1 MAEEI
6 KTKCEENSADNQKT
20 DRVFTMGTTQG
31 TTAKFSFQGL
41 HKIKIPVKLE
51 DLNSVEGVLNVLN
64 KYLKNCITAHKENLA
79 KIEKFEEVYEGKQD
93 ILSKTRPYSSNV
105 NSQVVENHAKRQVDF
120 KVNFMLG
127 DKMQFSHKSDNCN
140 DDLHIFDRFLADS
153 GFHTEFMETKKD
165 AFKYG
170 VGTTFAQPRTD
181 IINNDGTYATEYDKD
196 MESPFAINCV
206 SPKENF
212 VVYSSYVGEKDLFCV
227 NIADVTDIGNSTG
240 KRYTI
245 TIYTRQFVFVYDNVA
260 LGVNNMIPARSK
272 PRISAQ
278 PKAYPFLPIIEHIF
292 NKERIGI
299 IELNLSLFND
309 INAVIS
315 NCADSIFDSA
325 NKLYVFKNVDVDSN
339 TLNAMVAGGA
349 VVVKTNNP
357 ETPADFNTVDVQFSQ
372 QDINTYYEQRVS
384 KAYDIAGVPLASGV
398 TSSGGDTGKA
408 RLLGGGWENAYTII
422 KGDIIGCEKTDYMLL
437 KQLLAICHTVP
448 DTKVNELTAS
458 QIEIHYNIN
467 PNDDILS
474 KTQSVTNLYGV
485 GMPEELILK
494 YTNLSL
500 DPCADA
506 QKWVE
511 NVKAKKKEER
521 KIAEEN
527 QKRIL
532 ENSANNNNNQI
543 AQNKPNEQIEEKN
556 NKNAE

>member
-1 MAEEI
+1 MAFAYQGI
-6 KTKCEENSADNQKT
+6 K
-20 DRVFTMGTTQG
+20 
-31 TTAKFSFQGL
+31 
-41 HKIKIPVKLE
+41 KIKIPVKPDE
-51 DLNSVEGVLNVLN
+51 IRTSQGAIAVFN
-64 KYLKNCITAHKENLA
+64 KYLNDCIKTHQDNARKMQKYA
-79 KIEKFEEVYEGKQD
+79 DVYEGKQD
-93 ILSKTRPYSSNV
+93 ILFKTRPYSSNV
-105 NSQVVENHAKRQVDF
+105 NSKVVENHAKRQVDF
-120 KVNFMLG
+120 KTNFMLG

-165 AFKYG
+165 AFKFG
-170 VGTTFAQPRTD
+170 VGTTFVQPRTD
-181 IINNDGTYATEYDKD
+181 IINDDGTYSADYDKD

-206 SPKENF
+206 SPMENF
-212 VVYSSYVGEKDLFCV
+212 VVYSSYVGEKELFCV
-227 NIADVTDIGNSTG
+227 NIANVGDKGVINSTSN
-240 KRYTI
+240 KYI
-245 TIYTRQFVFVYDNVA
+245 VTIYTRNYMFIYSNVNIPNCIKTTDNMPV
-260 LGVNNMIPARSK
+260 IK
-272 PRISAQ
+272 PRSIE
-278 PKAYPFLPIIEHIF
+278 YPYLPIIEHIF

-299 IELNLSLFND
+299 IELNLSLFDD
-309 INAVIS
+309 INNVVS

-325 NKLYVFKNVDVDSN
+325 NKLYVFKNVDADQD
-339 TLNAMVAGGA
+339 TINAMIAGGA

-357 ETPADFNTVDVQFSQ
+357 ETPADFHTVDIQFSQ

-422 KGDIIGCEKTDYMLL
+422 KGDIIGCEKTDYALL
-437 KQLLAICHTVP
+437 KQLIAICHTIP
-448 DTKVNELTAS
+448 QTKVNELTAS

-474 KTQSVTNLYGV
+474 KTQSVTNLYSV

-511 NVKAKKKEER
+511 NVKAKKEEER
-521 KIAEEN
+521 KVAEEN
-527 QKRIL
+527 AKKIA
-532 ENSANNNNNQI
+532 ENMANADNPDNQN
-543 AQNKPNEQIEEKN
+543 AQNKENEQIEKENDKD
-556 NKNAE
+556 KNAE

>member
-1 MAEEI
+1 MAFAYQGI
-6 KTKCEENSADNQKT
+6 K
-20 DRVFTMGTTQG
+20 
-31 TTAKFSFQGL
+31 
-41 HKIKIPVKLE
+41 KIKIPVKPE
-51 DLNSVEGVLNVLN
+51 TFRTVEGAKKVFIDYLNDCLS
-64 KYLKNCITAHKENLA
+64 THKENAA
-79 KIEKFEEVYEGKQD
+79 KMQKFEEVYEGKQD
-93 ILSKTRPYSSNV
+93 ILAKVRPYSSNV
-105 NSQVVENHAKRQVDF
+105 NSKVVENHAKRQVDF
-120 KVNFMLG
+120 KTNFMLG

-140 DDLHIFDRFLADS
+140 DDLHIFDRFLSDC

-170 VGTTFAQPRTD
+170 VGTTFVLPRTD
-181 IINNDGTYATEYDKD
+181 IINDDGSYSVEYDKD
-196 MESPFAINCV
+196 TESPFAINCV
-206 SPKENF
+206 SPINNF
-212 VVYSSYVGEKDLFCV
+212 VVYSTYVGEKELFCV
-227 NIADVTDIGNSTG
+227 NIADVTANSTINSVG
-240 KRYTI
+240 KKYIITVYTP
-245 TIYTRQFVFVYDNVA
+245 YYVFTYNNVA
-260 LGVNNMIPARSK
+260 FPNCITAGIEPSVSN
-272 PRISAQ
+272 Q
-278 PKAYPFLPIIEHIF
+278 PQDYQRLPIIEHIF

-309 INAVIS
+309 INAVVS

-325 NKLYVFKNVDVDSN
+325 NKLYVFKNVEADQDTIN
-339 TLNAMVAGGA
+339 QMIAGGA

-357 ETPADFNTVDVQFSQ
+357 ETPADFGTVDIQFSQ

-437 KQLLAICHTVP
+437 KQLIAICHTVP
-448 DTKVNELTAS
+448 QTKVNELTAS

-511 NVKAKKKEER
+511 NVKAKKEEER
-521 KIAEEN
+521 KIAEE
-527 QKRIL
+527 QAKR
-532 ENSANNNNNQI
+532 EA
-543 AQNKPNEQIEEKN
+543 EKMAKSN
-556 NKNAE
+556 IPDDKNAE

>member
-1 MAEEI
+1 MAFAYQGI
-6 KTKCEENSADNQKT
+6 K
-20 DRVFTMGTTQG
+20 
-31 TTAKFSFQGL
+31 
-41 HKIKIPVKLE
+41 KIKIPVKPDE
-51 DLNSVEGVLNVLN
+51 IRTSQGAIAVFN
-64 KYLKNCITAHKENLA
+64 KYLNDCIKTHQDNARKMQKYA
-79 KIEKFEEVYEGKQD
+79 DVYEGKQD
-93 ILSKTRPYSSNV
+93 ILFKTRPYSSNV
-105 NSQVVENHAKRQVDF
+105 NSKVVENHAKRQVDF
-120 KVNFMLG
+120 KTNFMLG

-140 DDLHIFDRFLADS
+140 DDLHIFDRFLSDS

-165 AFKYG
+165 AFKFG
-170 VGTTFAQPRTD
+170 VGTTFVQPRTD
-181 IINNDGTYATEYDKD
+181 IINDDGTYSVDYDKD

-206 SPKENF
+206 SPMENF
-212 VVYSSYVGEKDLFCV
+212 VVYSSYVGEKELFCV
-227 NIADVTDIGNSTG
+227 NIANVGDKGVVNSTSN
-240 KRYTI
+240 KYI
-245 TIYTRQFVFVYDNVA
+245 VTIYTRNYMFIYSNV
-260 LGVNNMIPARSK
+260 NIPNCIKTNGDMPVIK
-272 PRISAQ
+272 PRSIE
-278 PKAYPFLPIIEHIF
+278 YPYLPIIEHIF

-299 IELNLSLFND
+299 IELNLSLFDD
-309 INAVIS
+309 INNVIS

-325 NKLYVFKNVDVDSN
+325 NKLYVFKNVDADPEII
-339 TLNAMVAGGA
+339 NAMIAGGA

-422 KGDIIGCEKTDYMLL
+422 KGDIIGCEKTDYALL
-437 KQLLAICHTVP
+437 KQLIAICHTIP
-448 DTKVNELTAS
+448 QTKVNELTAS

-511 NVKAKKKEER
+511 NVKAKKEEER
-521 KIAEEN
+521 KVAKEQAEIEAKKMANADRSDN
-527 QKRIL
+527 Q
-532 ENSANNNNNQI
+532 N
-543 AQNKPNEQIEEKN
+543 AQNKEKEQIEKENDKD
-556 NKNAE
+556 KNAE

>member
-6 KTKCEENSADNQKT
+6 KNKTENSKNSTESQKT
-20 DRVFTMGTTQG
+20 DRVFTIGAANTTTGFSYQG
-31 TTAKFSFQGL
+31 IKKIRIPIKPEQLRTKEGAKKVF
-41 HKIKIPVKLE
+41 
-51 DLNSVEGVLNVLN
+51 DDYLNLCLDTH
-64 KYLKNCITAHKENLA
+64 LKNADKMA
-79 KIEKFEEVYEGKQD
+79 KFEEIYEGKQD
-93 ILSKTRPYSSNV
+93 ILKKTRPYSSNV
-105 NSQVVENHAKRQVDF
+105 NSRVVENHAKRQVDF
-120 KVNFMLG
+120 KTNFMLG

-165 AFKYG
+165 AFKLG

-181 IINNDGTYATEYDKD
+181 IINDDGSYSTEYDKD

-206 SPKENF
+206 SPRENF
-212 VVYSSYVGEKDLFCV
+212 VVYSSYVGEKELFCV
-227 NIADVTDIGNSTG
+227 SIANVTPTNTNLSASN
-240 KRYTI
+240 KYVI
-245 TIYTRQFVFVYDNVA
+245 TIYTPLYMFVYDNVSMPNTINV
-260 LGVNNMIPARSK
+260 GVK
-272 PRISAQ
+272 PKVFNR
-278 PKAYPFLPIIEHIF
+278 PKAYPYLPIVEHIF

-299 IELNLSLFND
+299 IELNLSLFDD
-309 INAVIS
+309 INNVVS

-325 NKLYVFKNVDVDSN
+325 NKLYVFKNVDADQD
-339 TLNAMVAGGA
+339 TINAMIAGGA

-357 ETPADFNTVDVQFSQ
+357 ETPADFNTVDIQFSQ

-437 KQLLAICHTVP
+437 KQLIAICHTVP
-448 DTKVNELTAS
+448 ETKVNELTAS

-511 NVKAKKKEER
+511 NVKAKKEEER
-521 KIAEEN
+521 KVAEEQA
-527 QKRIL
+527 QKAL
-532 ENSANNNNNQI
+532 ANNPQPNQN
-543 AQNKPNEQIEEKN
+543 AQNKGNEQIETEN
-556 NKNAE
+556 DKNAE

>member
-1 MAEEI
+1 MQGHI
-6 KTKCEENSADNQKT
+6 KRWLCTFLFLEGIILA
-20 DRVFTMGTTQG
+20 FAYQG
-31 TTAKFSFQGL
+31 VK
-41 HKIKIPVKLE
+41 KIKIPIKPDEIRTPQGAIAVF
-51 DLNSVEGVLNVLN
+51 N
-64 KYLKNCITAHKENLA
+64 KYLNDCIKTHQDNARKMQKYA
-79 KIEKFEEVYEGKQD
+79 DVYEGKQD
-93 ILSKTRPYSSNV
+93 ILLKTRPYSSNV
-105 NSQVVENHAKRQVDF
+105 NSKVVENHAKRQVDF
-120 KVNFMLG
+120 KTNFMLG

-170 VGTTFAQPRTD
+170 VGTTFTQPRTD
-181 IINNDGTYATEYDKD
+181 IINDDGTYSVDYDKD

-206 SPKENF
+206 SPMENF
-212 VVYSSYVGEKDLFCV
+212 VVYSSYVGEKELFCV
-227 NIADVTDIGNSTG
+227 NIANVGDKGVINSTG
-240 KRYTI
+240 NKYVV
-245 TIYTRQFVFVYDNVA
+245 TIYTRNLMFVYSNVA
-260 LGVNNMIPARSK
+260 IPNCIK
-272 PRISAQ
+272 TTDDM
-278 PKAYPFLPIIEHIF
+278 PKIKSRATEYPYLPIVEHIF

-299 IELNLSLFND
+299 IELNLSLFDD
-309 INAVIS
+309 INNVVS

-325 NKLYVFKNVDVDSN
+325 NKLYVFKNVDADQETINS
-339 TLNAMVAGGA
+339 MIAGGA

-357 ETPADFNTVDVQFSQ
+357 ETPADFNTVDIQFSQ

-422 KGDIIGCEKTDYMLL
+422 KGDIIGCEKTDYALL
-437 KQLLAICHTVP
+437 KQLIAICHTVP
-448 DTKVNELTAS
+448 QTKVNELTAS

-511 NVKAKKKEER
+511 NVKAKKEEER
-521 KIAEEN
+521 KVAEE
-527 QKRIL
+527 QAKR
-532 ENSANNNNNQI
+532 EAEKTANANNPQPNQ
-543 AQNKPNEQIEEKN
+543 NYNG
-556 NKNAE
+556 KNAE

>member
-1 MAEEI
+1 MAFAYQGI
-6 KTKCEENSADNQKT
+6 K
-20 DRVFTMGTTQG
+20 
-31 TTAKFSFQGL
+31 
-41 HKIKIPVKLE
+41 KIKIPVKPDE
-51 DLNSVEGVLNVLN
+51 IRTKEGAISVFN
-64 KYLKNCITAHKENLA
+64 KYLNDCIKTHQDNA
-79 KIEKFEEVYEGKQD
+79 KKMQKYADVYEGKQD
-93 ILSKTRPYSSNV
+93 ILLKTRPYSSNV
-105 NSQVVENHAKRQVDF
+105 NSKVVENHAKRQVDF
-120 KVNFMLG
+120 KTNFMLG

-140 DDLHIFDRFLADS
+140 DDLHIFDRFLSDS

-165 AFKYG
+165 AFKFG
-170 VGTTFAQPRTD
+170 VGTTFVQPRTD
-181 IINNDGTYATEYDKD
+181 IINDDGTYSLDYDKD

-206 SPKENF
+206 SPMENF
-212 VVYSSYVGEKDLFCV
+212 VVYSSYVGEKELFCI
-227 NIADVTDIGNSTG
+227 NIANVTDNNVFNSSGN
-240 KRYTI
+240 RYI
-245 TIYTRQFVFVYDNVA
+245 VTIYTKQFIFIYNNVA
-260 LGVNNMIPARSK
+260 IPNCITPSNNK
-272 PRISAQ
+272 PIIKPQAKR
-278 PKAYPFLPIIEHIF
+278 YPYLPIIEHIF

-299 IELNLSLFND
+299 IELNLSLFDD
-309 INAVIS
+309 INNVVS

-325 NKLYVFKNVDVDSN
+325 NKLYVFKNVDADQDTINS
-339 TLNAMVAGGA
+339 MIAGGA

-357 ETPADFNTVDVQFSQ
+357 ETPADFNTVDIQFSQ

-422 KGDIIGCEKTDYMLL
+422 KGDIIGCEKTDYALL
-437 KQLLAICHTVP
+437 KQLIAICHTVP
-448 DTKVNELTAS
+448 KTKVNQLTAS

-511 NVKAKKKEER
+511 NVKAKKEEER
-521 KIAEEN
+521 KANEKAN
-527 QKRIL
+527 
-532 ENSANNNNNQI
+532 ANNPQSNQ
-543 AQNKPNEQIEEKN
+543 NPKNEQIEKEN
-556 NKNAE
+556 DKNAE

>member
-1 MAEEI
+1 MAFAYQGI
-6 KTKCEENSADNQKT
+6 K
-20 DRVFTMGTTQG
+20 
-31 TTAKFSFQGL
+31 
-41 HKIKIPVKLE
+41 KIKIPIKPDEIRTKEGAKAVFTKYLNNCLSTHLE
-51 DLNSVEGVLNVLN
+51 NAKKMN
-64 KYLKNCITAHKENLA
+64 KYA
-79 KIEKFEEVYEGKQD
+79 EVYEGKQD
-93 ILSKTRPYSSNV
+93 ILKKVRPYSSNV
-105 NSQVVENHAKRQVDF
+105 NSKVVENHAKRQVDF
-120 KVNFMLG
+120 KTNFMLG

-170 VGTTFAQPRTD
+170 VGTTFTQPRTD
-181 IINNDGTYATEYDKD
+181 IINDDGSYSLAYDKD

-206 SPKENF
+206 SPIDNF
-212 VVYSSYVGEKDLFCV
+212 VVYSSYVGEKELFCV
-227 NIADVTDIGNSTG
+227 NIANITDNSTISSSG
-240 KRYTI
+240 DRYVI
-245 TIYTRQFVFVYDNVA
+245 TVYTTNFIFVYSNVA
-260 LGVNNMIPARSK
+260 IPNCITPSNNK
-272 PRISAQ
+272 PEIKSQA
-278 PKAYPFLPIIEHIF
+278 KAYPYLPIIEHIF

-299 IELNLSLFND
+299 IELNLSLFDD
-309 INAVIS
+309 INNVVS

-325 NKLYVFKNVDVDSN
+325 NKLYVFKNVDADQD
-339 TLNAMVAGGA
+339 TIDQMIAGGA

-357 ETPADFNTVDVQFSQ
+357 ETPADFHTVDIQFSQ

-422 KGDIIGCEKTDYMLL
+422 KGDIIGCEKTDYALL
-437 KQLLAICHTVP
+437 KQLIAICHTIP
-448 DTKVNELTAS
+448 QTKVNELTAS

-511 NVKAKKKEER
+511 NVKAKKEEER
-521 KIAEEN
+521 KAAEE
-527 QKRIL
+527 QAKR
-532 ENSANNNNNQI
+532 EAEKTANANNPDNQN
-543 AQNKPNEQIEEKN
+543 AQNKENEQIEKENDKD
-556 NKNAE
+556 KNAE

>member
-1 MAEEI
+1 MAFAYQGI
-6 KTKCEENSADNQKT
+6 K
-20 DRVFTMGTTQG
+20 
-31 TTAKFSFQGL
+31 
-41 HKIKIPVKLE
+41 KIKIPVKPDE
-51 DLNSVEGVLNVLN
+51 IRTNEGAIAVFR
-64 KYLKNCITAHKENLA
+64 KYLNNCISTHQENA
-79 KIEKFEEVYEGKQD
+79 RKMQKYAEVYEGKQD
-93 ILSKTRPYSSNV
+93 ILQKVRPYSSNV
-105 NSQVVENHAKRQVDF
+105 NSKVVENHAKRQVDF
-120 KVNFMLG
+120 KTNFMLG

-165 AFKYG
+165 AFKFG

-181 IINNDGTYATEYDKD
+181 IINDDGTYSVDYDKD
-196 MESPFAINCV
+196 TESPFAINCV
-206 SPKENF
+206 SPMENF
-212 VVYSSYVGEKDLFCV
+212 VVYSSYVGEKELFCV
-227 NIADVTDIGNSTG
+227 NIANVTDNSILGASGNKYIVTV
-240 KRYTI
+240 
-245 TIYTRQFVFVYDNVA
+245 YTRNFIYIFNNVA
-260 LGVNNMIPARSK
+260 IPNCITTSNNMPEIK
-272 PRISAQ
+272 PQ
-278 PKAYPFLPIIEHIF
+278 PQAYPYLPIIEHIF

-309 INAVIS
+309 INSVVS

-325 NKLYVFKNVDVDSN
+325 NKLYVFKNVDADQE
-339 TLNAMVAGGA
+339 TINAMIAGGA

-357 ETPADFNTVDVQFSQ
+357 ETPADFNTVDIQFSQ

-422 KGDIIGCEKTDYMLL
+422 KGDIIGCEKTDYALL
-437 KQLLAICHTVP
+437 KQLIAICHTVP
-448 DTKVNELTAS
+448 QTKVNELTAS

-511 NVKAKKKEER
+511 NVKAKKEEER
-521 KIAEEN
+521 KVAEEN
-527 QKRIL
+527 AKKMA
-532 ENSANNNNNQI
+532 ENMANADNPEDKNP
-543 AQNKPNEQIEEKN
+543 QNEEIKKEDN
-556 NKNAE
+556 KDKNAE

>member
-1 MAEEI
+1 
-6 KTKCEENSADNQKT
+6 
-20 DRVFTMGTTQG
+20 
-31 TTAKFSFQGL
+31 
-41 HKIKIPVKLE
+41 
-51 DLNSVEGVLNVLN
+51 
-64 KYLKNCITAHKENLA
+64 
-79 KIEKFEEVYEGKQD
+79 
-93 ILSKTRPYSSNV
+93 
-105 NSQVVENHAKRQVDF
+105 
-120 KVNFMLG
+120 
-127 DKMQFSHKSDNCN
+127 
-140 DDLHIFDRFLADS
+140 
-153 GFHTEFMETKKD
+153 
-165 AFKYG
+165 
-170 VGTTFAQPRTD
+170 
-181 IINNDGTYATEYDKD
+181 

-227 NIADVTDIGNSTG
+227 NIADVTEIGKNTG
-240 KRYTI
+240 KKYTI
-245 TIYTRQFVFVYDNVA
+245 TIYSRLFAVVYDEVD
-260 LGVNNMIPARSK
+260 LGVNNIIPKNIK
-272 PRISAQ
+272 PKITSQ
-278 PKAYPFLPIIEHIF
+278 PKAYPYLPIVEHIF

-309 INAVIS
+309 INSVIS

-325 NKLYVFKNVDVDSN
+325 NKLYVFKNVDVDN
-339 TLNAMVAGGA
+339 DTLNAMVAGGA

-458 QIEIHYNIN
+458 QIELHYNIN

-506 QKWVE
+506 KKWVD
-511 NVKAKKKEER
+511 NVKAKKEEER
-521 KIAEEN
+521 KVAEEN
-527 QKRIL
+527 QKRML
-532 ENSANNNNNQI
+532 ENSTNLNGGNDNQI
-543 AQNKPNEQIEEKN
+543 AQNKPNEQIEKN
-556 NKNAE
+556 NDKNAE